1 MSHNPKNMIR
11 DRFGNIPK
19 VSIELDLRT
28 LNKALVKELYSAY
41 KVDFELF
48 GYEADDFFILP
59 TS

>member
-1 MSHNPKNMIR
+1 MYQKQNMIK
-11 DRFGNIPK
+11 DRFGDNHK
-19 VSIELDLRT
+19 MSIELHSRKLD
-28 LNKALVKELYSAY
+28 KGLVKELYSAY

>member
-1 MSHNPKNMIR
+1 MSM
-11 DRFGNIPK
+11 
-19 VSIELDLRT
+19 ELHPRT
-28 LNKALVKELYSAY
+28 LDKALVKELYSAY

>member
-1 MSHNPKNMIR
+1 M
-11 DRFGNIPK
+11 
-19 VSIELDLRT
+19 SIELYLRT

-59 TS
+59 AS